1 MLFCYSL
8 YVNSQTSITS
18 PDGNLKMTF
27 TLDKEGA
34 PTYDL
39 LYFGKTVIKTS
50 KLGLELKKE
59 DPNKKTDFE
68 WRENKDT
75 DKLDSK
81 TNFYDGFTLKEKITS
96 IAMVGTFLTLAGL
109 FISENRINIKKG
121 EKNECRK

>member
-1 MLFCYSL
+1 MRIKGIILASMLFCYSL

-81 TNFYDGFTLKEKITS
+81 TNFYDGFTLK
-96 IAMVGTFLTLAGL
+96 
-109 FISENRINIKKG
+109 KKYF
-121 EKNECRK
+121 KFY